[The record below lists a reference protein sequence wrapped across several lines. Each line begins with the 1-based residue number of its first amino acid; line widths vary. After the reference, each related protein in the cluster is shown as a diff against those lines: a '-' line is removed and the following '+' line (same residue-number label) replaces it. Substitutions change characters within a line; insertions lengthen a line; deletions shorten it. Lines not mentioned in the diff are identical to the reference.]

1 MLSLIYGTDQIKRA
15 AARDAFIAIARKK
28 FPNLEVS
35 MRNALDMSR
44 EEIEADIYATDLFG
58 AHRLVVIANL
68 SLHEAVESLF
78 PKLLQDVKDRQDL
91 TVLVVEEKLLKP
103 LLVKYEKYAD
113 SISCYDVPKKGDGTE
128 KRNPFALSDA
138 ILTRDKKLSW
148 KLYREAIDTGASEE
162 EIAGMVFWSLKS
174 LLLAAKESTAADA
187 GLHPFVYGKAK
198 RALLKWPE
206 TELANALSYIVALV
220 HEDRNRG
227 YDSEVS
233 LEQFILT
240 RI

>member
-58 AHRLVVIANL
+58 AHRMVVIANL

-91 TVLVVEEKLLKP
+91 T
-103 LLVKYEKYAD
+103 
-113 SISCYDVPKKGDGTE
+113 
-128 KRNPFALSDA
+128 SDEPRTNQLH
-138 ILTRDKKLSW
+138 IYQPQFLHGS
-148 KLYREAIDTGASEE
+148 YRAHSA
-162 EIAGMVFWSLKS
+162 
-174 LLLAAKESTAADA
+174 
-187 GLHPFVYGKAK
+187 
-198 RALLKWPE
+198 
-206 TELANALSYIVALV
+206 
-220 HEDRNRG
+220 
-227 YDSEVS
+227 
-233 LEQFILT
+233 
-240 RI
+240 